1 MRIKKTFKNNVLL
14 EQKIILS
21 NYPDSHKSIVLFRD
35 KEMLEIVLEDTL
47 NGFIKSFLTQY
58 RVYNSF
64 IEEYIRQNTD
74 VFKICYISR
83 ILSDSFNWMLTNE
96 GFVFWDI
103 INKKF
108 QMLTNSIYENQKK
121 HFKYII

>member
-21 NYPDSHKSIVLFRD
+21 NYPDSYKSIVLFRD

-108 QMLTNSIYENQKK
+108 QMLTNNIYENQKK

>member
-1 MRIKKTFKNNVLL
+1 
-14 EQKIILS
+14 
-21 NYPDSHKSIVLFRD
+21 
-35 KEMLEIVLEDTL
+35 MLEIVLEDTL

-108 QMLTNSIYENQKK
+108 QMLTNNIYEDQKK

>member
-108 QMLTNSIYENQKK
+108 QMLTNNIYEDQKK

>member
-21 NYPDSHKSIVLFRD
+21 NYPDSYKSIILFRD

-108 QMLTNSIYENQKK
+108 QMLINSIYENQKK

>member
-35 KEMLEIVLEDTL
+35 KEMLEIVLGDTL

-108 QMLTNSIYENQKK
+108 QMLTNNIYENQKK

>member
-47 NGFIKSFLTQY
+47 NGFIKSFLTHY

-83 ILSDSFNWMLTNE
+83 IF
-96 GFVFWDI
+96 
-103 INKKF
+103 
-108 QMLTNSIYENQKK
+108 
-121 HFKYII
+121 

>member
-1 MRIKKTFKNNVLL
+1 MRIKKTFKNNVLS

-108 QMLTNSIYENQKK
+108 QMLTNNIYEDQKK

>member
-35 KEMLEIVLEDTL
+35 KEMLEIVLGDTL

-108 QMLTNSIYENQKK
+108 QMLTNNIYEDQKK